1 MENKFKAGVILL
13 AMTMTLSACSQKQVS
28 FDDLSKKEQASYLKQ
43 SSQLEKVDILTA
55 TESKKQQATT
65 SSSEEAKTTS
75 RSATSS
81 SSQEV
86 VENLSTQVLGAIIIQ
101 EDEYEMSV
109 EPSTMTYGTVEDP
122 YGDAPA
128 IKGYDYLS
136 PGGTG
141 SWNLYFKKIGNQVS
155 IKQKQTGP
163 DVINAEASMKETRVS
178 YQDLINKYYST
189 PEQKQKIDGIAAQIK
204 PATDVF

>member
-55 TESKKQQATT
+55 AESKKQQATT

-101 EDEYEMSV
+101 EDEYKMSV
-109 EPSTMTYGTVEDP
+109 EPPAMTYGTVEDP
-122 YGDAPA
+122 NGDYPA

-141 SWNLYFKKIGNQVS
+141 SWNLYFKKIGDQVS

-163 DVINAEASMKETRVS
+163 DVTNAEASMKETRVS

>member
-1 MENKFKAGVILL
+1 MKKKLML
-13 AMTMTLSACSQKQVS
+13 ATALSICAVTLAACGKKQVS
-28 FDDLSKKEQASYLKQ
+28 FDDLSKKEQSSYLKQ
-43 SSQLEKVDILTA
+43 SSQLEKVDIVSA

-81 SSQEV
+81 SSQEA

-122 YGDAPA
+122 NGDYPA

-141 SWNLYFKKIGNQVS
+141 SWNLYFKKIGDQVS

-204 PATDVF
+204 PATDIF